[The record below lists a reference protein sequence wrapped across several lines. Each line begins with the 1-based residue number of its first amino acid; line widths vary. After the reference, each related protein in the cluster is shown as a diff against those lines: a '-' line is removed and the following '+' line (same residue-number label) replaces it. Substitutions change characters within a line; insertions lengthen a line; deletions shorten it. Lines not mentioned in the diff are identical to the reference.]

1 MNNQLFIPLKL
12 EEATIKGFE
21 EMLVQIANKTIE
33 EVKQNAFVKPYMNKK
48 QAAEYIGISFNT
60 LKKFEEEGLP
70 IVEIAGVQMIRKVDI
85 DEFFESRRRK

>member
-12 EEATIKGFE
+12 EETTIKGFE

-33 EVKQNAFVKPYMNKK
+33 EVKQNTFVKPYMNKK

-70 IVEIAGVQMIRKVDI
+70 IIEVAGVQMIRKADI
-85 DEFFESRRRK
+85 DEFFESRRK